1 MLEDGHILYVVNETQ
16 NTQHCKAC
24 NNDIH
29 KAVRPVQR
37 TEKQTSTVT
46 ILAWFYKQLRWH
58 TAVKCKVLNCS
69 VVSRVEFTQFQVG
82 DTGIHVVF
90 VLALNCGKMWPMQ
103 ACLC

>member
-46 ILAWFYKQLRWH
+46 IHGSINSY
-58 TAVKCKVLNCS
+58 
-69 VVSRVEFTQFQVG
+69 
-82 DTGIHVVF
+82 TGILLLSVRS
-90 VLALNCGKMWPMQ
+90 
-103 ACLC
+103 